1 MKKLKYV
8 FMVMAVAFVAVITLI
23 SCSKATKSYSDK
35 INNAYQSGEAI
46 TYDDVLKELGNEAI
60 NLTKN
65 GESGVILVVSGMTS
79 ENYKDKVQRASDTE
93 KFDIVAITVVQRKCT
108 YAHFST
114 GTKADIEVSIM
125 ASKTN

>member
-65 GESGVILVVSGMTS
+65 GESGVILVVRF
-79 ENYKDKVQRASDTE
+79 KKL
-93 KFDIVAITVVQRKCT
+93 AILKNLILYQLLL
-108 YAHFST
+108 FSVNVLMHISLQEQ
-114 GTKADIEVSIM
+114 KLI
-125 ASKTN
+125 